1 MPIVMG
7 ILVIKGGG
15 NFPSTTTSLTLQP
28 LRNSNATIAP
38 AYREKMLL
46 HPRWDSGAEVIESN
60 KCPSIS
66 VSELPHQGGKAN
78 TGCLQMRST
87 DKLNWETDCVNTD
100 QMIPL
105 LIHAVNATNN
115 VHHLSNGTAS
125 KFITED
131 EDTNFLPRVVK

>member
-60 KCPSIS
+60 KGTSIAIGEFS
-66 VSELPHQGGKAN
+66 HKCGITNAGG
-78 TGCLQMRST
+78 L
-87 DKLNWETDCVNTD
+87 
-100 QMIPL
+100 
-105 LIHAVNATNN
+105 
-115 VHHLSNGTAS
+115 
-125 KFITED
+125 
-131 EDTNFLPRVVK
+131 